1 MDVTYHKQ
9 MKVHEKL
16 FLKEKR
22 YEKKQKMLRKISDEY
37 KTFEEVFDNRTLK
50 IIYKIMNKG
59 LFEKI
64 HGIVSA
70 GKEARVYMAED
81 KDGKYIALKISLTSV
96 ADFKKGR
103 TKYVVGDRRFNNQR
117 RKTRDI
123 VNTWCTKEYKN
134 LIRAYNQ
141 GISVPKPMF
150 FNGNILAMEFIG
162 DEQPALTLREIK
174 EVSYDQFERIIE
186 QIKNLYVK
194 TKLVHADLSEYNIF
208 YYNQNIIIFDMAQSV
223 LTSHPLAETL
233 LERDIKNIITFFQ
246 KRKIKVDKLETV
258 LEEIRN

>member
-1 MDVTYHKQ
+1 
-9 MKVHEKL
+9 
-16 FLKEKR
+16 
-22 YEKKQKMLRKISDEY
+22 
-37 KTFEEVFDNRTLK
+37 
-50 IIYKIMNKG
+50 
-59 LFEKI
+59 
-64 HGIVSA
+64 
-70 GKEARVYMAED
+70 
-81 KDGKYIALKISLTSV
+81 
-96 ADFKKGR
+96 
-103 TKYVVGDRRFNNQR
+103 
-117 RKTRDI
+117 
-123 VNTWCTKEYKN
+123 
-134 LIRAYNQ
+134 
-141 GISVPKPMF
+141 MF

-246 KRKIKVDKLETV
+246 KRKIKVDKLETI
-258 LEEIRN
+258 LKWIKN